1 MINSSDTIKVNK
13 AIRLLLEV
21 QRKSGSWL
29 PRCSQYQIL
38 KVMHQCMVSHTFSQE
53 SEDMLDKIKEL

>member
-1 MINSSDTIKVNK
+1 MVKVNK
-13 AIRLLLEV
+13 AIRLLLEA

-38 KVMHQCMVSHTFSQE
+38 KVLQLCMLSHTFPKDSK
-53 SEDMLDKIKEL
+53 DILDKIYKF